1 MKIGLCKVTKN
12 KTPIQIYLL
21 PKTAIPILYI
31 YSNFKIL
38 N

>member
-12 KTPIQIYLL
+12 KTPMQIYLL
-21 PKTAIPILYI
+21 PKTATPYYI

>member
-1 MKIGLCKVTKN
+1 MKIGLCKDTKK

-21 PKTAIPILYI
+21 PKTAIPYYI

>member
-1 MKIGLCKVTKN
+1 MKIGHCKVMKN

-21 PKTAIPILYI
+21 PNTAIPYYI